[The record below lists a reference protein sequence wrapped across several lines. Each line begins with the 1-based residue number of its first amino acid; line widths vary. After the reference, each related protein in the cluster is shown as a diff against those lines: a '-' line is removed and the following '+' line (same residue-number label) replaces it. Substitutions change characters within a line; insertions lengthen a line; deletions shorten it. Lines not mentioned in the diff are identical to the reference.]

1 MDVCGGAKDYA
12 MRVCPYLAMPSYAK
26 MKEAS
31 NETNNRLPRGAAG

>member
-1 MDVCGGAKDYA
+1 MDVCGEAKDYA

-31 NETNNRLPRGAAG
+31 